1 MKTNFGINGF
11 GRIGRTACRVWWL
24 SYQQDSNLQMINTS
38 GSMELEDWAYLL
50 KRDTNYG
57 EFAAEIITE
66 THQSKDD
73 TTEQDPV
80 LGTLTIKDGQ
90 RLATIVVTAQRNPE
104 KLPWKENGVDVVLEA
119 TGVFRTE
126 EKAALHFQ
134 GGAKYVILSAPA
146 KGGQVNS
153 SVIGVNQ
160 FDKQGSQVFSNA
172 SCTTNCVAPVTKV
185 IEEKFG
191 IEKAMLTTVHAYTDG
206 QNLLDNS
213 HKDMRRA
220 RAAAMNIVPTT
231 TGAAVATTNIIPKL
245 KNKFDGMA
253 IRVPTPVGSLS
264 DMVFVTSKD
273 VTVEEVNQALIEASQ
288 RDYFQGILATTDE
301 AIVSS
306 DIVGRP
312 ESSIIDLNFT
322 KVVGGNLVKVL
333 SWYDNEWG
341 YSHRLIEQISLIP
354 TKS

>member
-1 MKTNFGINGF
+1 MINFGINGF

-24 SYQQDSNLQMINTS
+24 HHQQNLDLKMINTS
-38 GSMELEDWAYLL
+38 GSMELEEWAYLL

-57 EFAAEIITE
+57 EFAAQIT
-66 THQSKDD
+66 TNIHQSKNDVSD
-73 TTEQDPV
+73 QDPV
-80 LGTLTIKDGQ
+80 LGTITLKDKSGSKE
-90 RLATIVVTAQRNPE
+90 IVVTAQRNPD
-104 KLPWKENGVDVVLEA
+104 KLPWGKNEVKIVLEA

-126 EKAALHFQ
+126 DQASLHFK
-134 GGAKYVILSAPA
+134 GGAKHVILSAPA
-146 KGGQVNS
+146 KDGNVSS
-153 SVIGVNQ
+153 SVIGVNE
-160 FDKQGSQVFSNA
+160 FNAENKIFSNA

-185 IEEKFG
+185 IGAKFG
-191 IEKAMLTTVHAYTDG
+191 IEKAMLTTIHAYTDG
-206 QNLLDNS
+206 QNLVDNS

-231 TGAAVATTNIIPKL
+231 TGAAVATTNIIPEL

-273 VTVEEVNQALIEASQ
+273 VTVKEVNQALIDASKQ
-288 RDYFQGILATTDE
+288 DHLQGILAVTDE
-301 AIVSS
+301 PIVSS
-306 DIVGRP
+306 DIVGRS
-312 ESSIIDLNFT
+312 ESSIVDLSFT
-322 KVVGGNLVKVL
+322 KVVGGNLVKIL

-341 YSHRLIEQISLIP
+341 YCHRLIEQISRIP

>member
-1 MKTNFGINGF
+1 MIHFGINGF

-24 SYQQDSNLQMINTS
+24 EHREDLDLKMINTS
-38 GSMELEDWAYLL
+38 GSMELEEWAYLL

-57 EFAAEIITE
+57 EFSAEITTT
-66 THQSKDD
+66 THQLKKDISD
-73 TTEQDPV
+73 QDPV
-80 LGTLTIKDGQ
+80 LGTITLKDKSGSKE
-90 RLATIVVTAQRNPE
+90 IVITAQRSPD
-104 KLPWKENGVDVVLEA
+104 KLPWKENEVKIVLEA

-126 EKAALHFQ
+126 DQAALHFK
-134 GGAKYVILSAPA
+134 GGAEQVILSAPA
-146 KGGQVNS
+146 KDGNGSS
-153 SVIGVNQ
+153 SVIGVTEFNA
-160 FDKQGSQVFSNA
+160 GNRVFSNA

-185 IEEKFG
+185 MEAKFG

-213 HKDMRRA
+213 HKDIRRA

-231 TGAAVATTNIIPKL
+231 TGAAVATTEIIPEL

-253 IRVPTPVGSLS
+253 IRVPIPVGSLS
-264 DMVFVTSKD
+264 DMVFVTSRD
-273 VTVEEVNQALIEASQ
+273 VTVKEVNQALIDASKK
-288 RDYFQGILATTDE
+288 DHLKGILAVTDE
-301 AIVSS
+301 PIVSS

-312 ESSIIDLNFT
+312 ESSIVDLNFT

-341 YSHRLIEQISLIP
+341 YCHRLIEQILLIP
-354 TKS
+354 TKN

>member
-1 MKTNFGINGF
+1 MINFGINGF

-24 SYQQDSNLQMINTS
+24 HHKQNSNLRMINTS

-57 EFAAEIITE
+57 KFEAEVVVDV
-66 THQSKDD
+66 HQSKNDVSD
-73 TTEQDPV
+73 QDPV
-80 LGTLTIKDGQ
+80 LGTITIKDK
-90 RLATIVVTAQRNPE
+90 TDSKKIVVTAQRNPD
-104 KLPWKENGVDVVLEA
+104 KLPWKENEVKVVLEA

-126 EKAALHFQ
+126 DQAALHFE
-134 GGAKYVILSAPA
+134 GGAEQVILSAPA
-146 KGGQVNS
+146 KDGNVSS
-153 SVIGVNQ
+153 SVIGVND
-160 FDKQGSQVFSNA
+160 FKSGGKVFSNA

-185 IEEKFG
+185 MEEKFG

-220 RAAAMNIVPTT
+220 RAAAVNIVPTT
-231 TGAAVATTNIIPKL
+231 TGAAVATTEIIPQL

-264 DMVFVTSKD
+264 DIVFVTSRD
-273 VTVEEVNQALIEASQ
+273 VTVEEVNQAMVEASKK
-288 RDYFQGILATTDE
+288 DHFKGILATTDE
-301 AIVSS
+301 PIVSS
-306 DIVGRP
+306 DIIGRS
-312 ESSIIDLNFT
+312 ESSIVDLNFT

-341 YSHRLIEQISLIP
+341 YCHRLIEQISLIP
-354 TKS
+354 NNK